1 MEQDHLNMQLL
12 GSAGG
17 IPPTKRP
24 KLDSTTS
31 EDSGKSV
38 EGGKWVWL
46 KGGTVGNGILVPSF

>member
-1 MEQDHLNMQLL
+1 MEPDHLNMQLL
-12 GSAGG
+12 GSAAG

-38 EGGKWVWL
+38 EGGKVGL
-46 KGGTVGNGILVPSF
+46 AKGWDRR

>member
-38 EGGKWVWL
+38 EGGKVGL
-46 KGGTVGNGILVPSF
+46 AKGWDRR